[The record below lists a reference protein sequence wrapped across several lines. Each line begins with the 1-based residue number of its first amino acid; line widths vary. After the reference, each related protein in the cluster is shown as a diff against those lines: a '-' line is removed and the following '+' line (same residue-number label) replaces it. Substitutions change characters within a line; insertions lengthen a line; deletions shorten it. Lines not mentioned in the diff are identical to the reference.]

1 MGCVFREYDHDCAD
15 DCPFCC
21 GAPGIRVSEY
31 NDVVKPA
38 RDEEALHLLRTDP
51 AEYFRRLAEAEG
63 RSGNSPVPQ
72 PPESGNKRNT
82 LRDTIDRWFPPAFR
96 WGFMHPFG
104 PPPPWWS
111 QSRRD
116 AYFAEHGTPWETKR

>member
-1 MGCVFREYDHDCAD
+1 MRSDCSNCDGRKCMGCVFREYDHDCAD

-51 AEYFRRLAEAEG
+51 AEYFRRTRVQAQWFRPDPEALRLLGEEYRRLAPSE
-63 RSGNSPVPQ
+63 R
-72 PPESGNKRNT
+72 
-82 LRDTIDRWFPPAFR
+82 RWE
-96 WGFMHPFG
+96 
-104 PPPPWWS
+104 
-111 QSRRD
+111 RRLAD
-116 AYFAEHGTPWETKR
+116 FIYREDEL